1 MKFIIKNPYRT
12 PTDTLLFIVVMILIA
27 VAVVVA
33 AVAAISVAAL
43 FIWLDKKIDKKST
56 RSETIH
62 KNIT

>member
-27 VAVVVA
+27 VA

-43 FIWLDKKIDKKST
+43 FIWFDKKIDKKST